1 MVPITSNLFA
11 VPVSSINSDEMKKC
25 IILLILVLPFVASGQ
40 LGTTLSVSK
49 LSATLN
55 EWNRAGMITYIVD
68 QQSIDPKQV
77 VIKAEIKTTDGTVV
91 ATKDLTKAQVFTLAK
106 GSHVFFGKDV
116 VPMEIMMFTGSYR
129 STLEKTGKLPAGTYQ
144 LEVRLV
150 EPGTFV
156 PLSPLQ
162 IRVFTLMAPQLPYL
176 MKPVNNDTLDARQ
189 SETAIIFRWTN
200 LAPATMGLPF
210 YRLQVFEI
218 LPDQQPMQALRGNQP
233 VLDQLLKGQTQFI
246 WRPQMSFTTDT
257 VGNRFI
263 WTIQTLDAQG
273 QPYVLSSSNGE
284 SRSEPSMFFI
294 RPKRN
299 N

>member
-1 MVPITSNLFA
+1 
-11 VPVSSINSDEMKKC
+11 MKNC
-25 IILLILVLPFVASGQ
+25 IILLISLLPFAASAQ

-55 EWNRAGMITYIVD
+55 EWSKAGMITYIVD
-68 QQSIDPKQV
+68 QQSIDPVQV

-150 EPGTFV
+150 EPGTFI
-156 PLSPLQ
+156 PLSTLQ
-162 IRVFTLMAPQLPYL
+162 TRVFTLVAPQLPFL

-200 LAPATMGLPF
+200 LAPATQELPY

-233 VLDQLLKGQTQFI
+233 VLDYTLRGQTQFI

-294 RPKRN
+294 RPKRVN
-299 N
+299 